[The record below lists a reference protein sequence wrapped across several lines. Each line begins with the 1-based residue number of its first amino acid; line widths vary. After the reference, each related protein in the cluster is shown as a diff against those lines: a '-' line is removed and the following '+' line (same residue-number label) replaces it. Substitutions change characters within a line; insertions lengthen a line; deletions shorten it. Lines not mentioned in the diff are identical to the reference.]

1 MENILGS
8 SPQHHNEIGSFLVDY
23 YIYQVL
29 EIIYCCSSCC
39 VFSRQMT
46 FPIPLDISF
55 VEEKKIFC
63 LLKLNEK
70 VPHQKAVSNLSP
82 WEKNVWRWHS
92 ASTPTLMFI
101 QAFFQRSR
109 SCCYWS
115 PSETQCRGSLYSEE
129 SSCQRM
135 EAEVGGPGKLV

>member
-1 MENILGS
+1 MENILGC

-109 SCCYWS
+109 SCCCWS
-115 PSETQCRGSLYSEE
+115 SSETQCRGSLRSEE